1 MEVDSELLDELR
13 RLEELLHSREVRA
26 DSKRLNALLH
36 PEVEEFGRSGKRYGR
51 AEIQAGLSAE
61 QPAAEIRGRY
71 YELSILADGVALLT
85 YVSAQVD
92 KQGHATRHV
101 RRSSLWLRTRG
112 SWQLRFH
119 QGTPIDD

>member
-1 MEVDSELLDELR
+1 MEVDSELLEELR
-13 RLEELLHSREVRA
+13 QLEELLHSREVRA
-26 DSKRLNALLH
+26 NGKRLKALLH

-51 AEIQAGLSAE
+51 AEILAGLAAE
-61 QPAAEIRGRY
+61 QQAPEIRARY

-92 KQGHATRHV
+92 KQGHATHHT
-101 RRSSLWLRTRG
+101 RRSSLWLRSGG